1 MPRLFMLLLSISVGS
16 LAGIG
21 VIAALV
27 MGYYTWQAILLA
39 AAIGAVIAVPVTWVV
54 AKRIQA
60 TDPAD
65 SLD

>member
-1 MPRLFMLLLSISVGS
+1 
-16 LAGIG
+16 
-21 VIAALV
+21 